1 MDHDLEANCPSERY
15 LKTLRDKFLN
25 ALEAVCAHDPI
36 KKTRLQELMGGS
48 NGLFATLQEI
58 QEETAKNQEN
68 PEYLFLN
75 KLHTDIASRLIPTK
89 KDDKKISLNDLK
101 ECIIHALTQTKI
113 ASDFKTAYTDKISKM
128 VRAINKTLASCEGTW
143 QWDAVMASMAVLL
156 AFAACGALSVVMT
169 QVVKESFFAHGGA
182 NLNSAT
188 RGLKKVA
195 NLVVNSPVSID
206 AASAAI
212 VGSAASLR
220 GLSSRYK
227 KGRFIDINSRMKGQS
242 RAADEGLVEYD
253 PPAKRAKT
261 THPIMNVIGH

>member
-58 QEETAKNQEN
+58 QEEN

-206 AASAAI
+206 AASAASAAI
-212 VGSAASLR
+212 VGSAV
-220 GLSSRYK
+220 GLSRYK
-227 KGRFIDINSRMKGQS
+227 KGRFINIYSRMKGQS

-261 THPIMNVIGH
+261 THPIMNVLGH